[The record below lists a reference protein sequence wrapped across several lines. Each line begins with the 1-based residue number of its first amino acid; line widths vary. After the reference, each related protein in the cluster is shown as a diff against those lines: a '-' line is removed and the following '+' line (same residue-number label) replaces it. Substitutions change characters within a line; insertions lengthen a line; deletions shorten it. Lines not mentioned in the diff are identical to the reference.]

1 MRTLAWVALQIATF
15 AAVIWFEVDKA
26 AFFKK
31 EPDFVTA
38 GIVGVGAALFMTALV
53 AAVQDLCMRHL
64 SPRRRD
70 AGTAFDPSTAIR
82 HDSEA
87 SRKSES
93 LTAPAGGGSDGP
105 KLTSG
110 RRIS

>member
-1 MRTLAWVALQIATF
+1 MKKLAWIVLQIATF

-26 AFFKK
+26 RYLKK

-38 GIVGVGAALFMTALV
+38 AIMGVAAALFVTALV
-53 AAVQDLCMRHL
+53 AAVKDLHMRYL

-70 AGTAFDPSTAIR
+70 AGPTFNPSTAIA
-82 HDSEA
+82 HDSETGDE
-87 SRKSES
+87 SERLS
-93 LTAPAGGGSDGP
+93 APTRSGSDSP
-105 KLTSG
+105 KLIGG